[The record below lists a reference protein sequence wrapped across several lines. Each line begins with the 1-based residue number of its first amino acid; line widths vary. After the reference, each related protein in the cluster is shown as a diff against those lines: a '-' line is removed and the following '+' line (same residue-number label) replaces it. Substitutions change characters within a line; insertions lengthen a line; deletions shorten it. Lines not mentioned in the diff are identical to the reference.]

1 MLYIAVSG
9 VSLVLCSGSF
19 NVLRF
24 ALLMVDFVVG
34 CWVYGCE
41 VRILCSL
48 CWCVV
53 IVLPFY
59 LLVRVWLLLLV
70 LRCVECFVCVCFGFY
85 GLVNCW

>member
-24 ALLMVDFVVG
+24 VLLMVGFVVG
-34 CWVYGCE
+34 CWVYGCG

-48 CWCVV
+48 CWCFVIGVAVLLASSCVV
-53 IVLPFY
+53 IVA
-59 LLVRVWLLLLV
+59 
-70 LRCVECFVCVCFGFY
+70 CAEVC
-85 GLVNCW
+85 